1 MFLLQLWY
9 QYYCQT
15 SIIWTPKDRTTSQR
29 CQYYNQTSLIRTPK
43 DTSKCPHDRGVC
55 FTVKSPDTDTKETD
69 SSVCITEVS
78 VLQSNLLNMD
88 TWQNQVSTSQRC
100 LYYNRTSWYRHQWDR
115 AKCSHHRGVCFTVGP
130 PDTDTK
136 GAEPSVH
143 ITEVSV
149 LESSLLIQTPMRQS
163 QVSALQRS
171 LFCSQTSWYR
181 HQCDRAKCPHYR
193 GVLPSNLLNTDT
205 KGQNQVFTSQRC
217 GGRDCVKLGI
227 IGTKESVCNK

>member
-1 MFLLQLWY
+1 MFSLQLWY
-9 QYYCQT
+9 QYYSQT

-29 CQYYNQTSLIRTPK
+29 CQYYNRTSLIRIPK
-43 DTSKCPHDRGVC
+43 DTSKCQHDRGVC

-69 SSVCITEVS
+69 SSVCVTEVS

-100 LYYNRTSWYRHQWDR
+100 LYYSQTLWYRHQWNR
-115 AKCSHHRGVCFTVGP
+115 ARSPYHRGVCFTVEP

-136 GAEPSVH
+136 GTEPSVH

-149 LESSLLIQTPMRQS
+149 LQSSLLIQTPMRQS

-181 HQCDRAKCPHYR
+181 HQCDRAKCLHYR
-193 GVLPSNLLNTDT
+193 GVLPSNLFNTDT

>member
-1 MFLLQLWY
+1 M
-9 QYYCQT
+9 T
-15 SIIWTPKDRTTSQR
+15 EP
-29 CQYYNQTSLIRTPK
+29 
-43 DTSKCPHDRGVC
+43 
-55 FTVKSPDTDTKETD
+55 
-69 SSVCITEVS
+69 SVHITEVS
-78 VLQSNLLNMD
+78 VLQSNLLIETPMR
-88 TWQNQVSTSQRC
+88 QSQVSTSQRS
-100 LYYNRTSWYRHQWDR
+100 LFYSRTSWYRHQRDR
-115 AKCSHHRGVCFTVGP
+115 TKCPHHRGVCIRVKP
-130 PDTDTK
+130 PNT
-136 GAEPSVH
+136 ESSVC

-149 LESSLLIQTPMRQS
+149 KIRRPMRQS

-227 IGTKESVCNK
+227 IGTEESVCNK